1 MMSIILFAI
10 FFILLILG
18 APIVFAIGV
27 GTLGALIAGGIPL
40 ELLPQKIFIGLAH
53 FPYLAVPLFVLAG
66 MLMETGG
73 ISKRIVELSNAM
85 VGHIQGGLGMVVM
98 VATIFF
104 SDISGSSAADTAA
117 IGSIMIP
124 TMKKRGYAP
133 NFSAALVTAAG
144 GMGVLIP
151 PCLTMVVFGSLT
163 NTSIGALFLAG
174 FVPGISMGI
183 ILMGLT
189 YIIARKNNFPR
200 EERAN
205 FGQFLRASKRATL
218 SLFMGVI
225 ILGGI
230 LLGIFTATEAAAVAV
245 IYGFFLSVVFYRGI
259 KLSQLPKILWD
270 ASVVSGV
277 VMLVVGISYGFGWV
291 MAKEQI
297 PVKLAN
303 FMLNLPGGKLV
314 FLFAVNIL
322 LLIMGMFFDA
332 SLSVVIL
339 VPILFPVAVK
349 LGVDPVHFGTFV
361 VMNLGIGFTTPPYG
375 ISLFIASGIAK
386 VPMSSIIKPIFPYI
400 LTMIGFLFVV
410 TYVPWFS
417 LVLPKLLMGY

>member
-1 MMSIILFAI
+1 MAATLFI
-10 FFILLILG
+10 VFFILLIIG
-18 APIVFAIGV
+18 APIVFAIAV
-27 GTLGALIAGGIPL
+27 GTTLALIVGGIPL
-40 ELLPQKIFIGLAH
+40 EILPQKIFSGLAH

-73 ISKRIVELSNAM
+73 ISRRIVDLSNAL
-85 VGHIQGGLGMVVM
+85 VGHIRGGMGMVVM
-98 VATIFF
+98 VATILF

-117 IGSIMIP
+117 IGSVMIP
-124 TMKKRGYAP
+124 PMKKRGYNPSFA
-133 NFSAALVTAAG
+133 AALVTSAG

-174 FVPGISMGI
+174 FVPGISMGL
-183 ILMGLT
+183 ILMLLT
-189 YIIARKNNFPR
+189 YIIARKRGFPR
-200 EERAN
+200 E
-205 FGQFLRASKRATL
+205 KRATIMEFLTALNRSFL

-230 LLGIFTATEAAAVAV
+230 IFGIFTATEAAAVAV
-245 IYGFFLSVVFYRGI
+245 MYGFFLSVVLYKEI
-259 KLSQLPKILWD
+259 KLSQIPEILWKS
-270 ASVVSGV
+270 AVISGV

-291 MAKEQI
+291 MGKEQI
-297 PVKLAN
+297 PIKLAN
-303 FMLNLPGGKLV
+303 FMVTIPGGKWV
-314 FLFAVNIL
+314 FLFAVNML
-322 LLIMGMFFDA
+322 LLAMGMFFDA

-349 LGVDPVHFGTFV
+349 MGVHPVHFGIFV
-361 VMNLGIGFTTPPYG
+361 IMNLGIGFTTPPFG
-375 ISLFIASGIAK
+375 LSLFIASGIAK
-386 VPMSSIIKPIFPYI
+386 VPLSSVIKPIFPYI

-417 LVLPKLLMGY
+417 MVLPRIFMGY

>member
-1 MMSIILFAI
+1 MAVTLFTV
-10 FFILLILG
+10 FFILLIIG
-18 APIVFAIGV
+18 APIVFAIAV
-27 GTLGALIAGGIPL
+27 GTTLALIVGGIPL
-40 ELLPQKIFIGLAH
+40 EILPQKIFSGLAH

-73 ISKRIVELSNAM
+73 ISRRIVDLSNAL
-85 VGHIQGGLGMVVM
+85 VGHIRGGMGMVVM
-98 VATIFF
+98 VATILF

-117 IGSIMIP
+117 IGSVMIP
-124 TMKKRGYAP
+124 PMKKRGYDPGFA
-133 NFSAALVTAAG
+133 AALVTSAG

-174 FVPGISMGI
+174 FVPGISMGL
-183 ILMGLT
+183 ILMLLT
-189 YIIARKNNFPR
+189 YIIARKRGFPK
-200 EERAN
+200 E
-205 FGQFLRASKRATL
+205 KRATIMEFLTALNRSFL

-230 LLGIFTATEAAAVAV
+230 IFGIFTATEAAAVAV
-245 IYGFFLSVVFYRGI
+245 MYGFFLSVVLYKEI
-259 KLSQLPKILWD
+259 KPSQIPEILWKS
-270 ASVVSGV
+270 AVISGV

-297 PVKLAN
+297 PIKLAN
-303 FMLNLPGGKLV
+303 FMIGIPGGKWM
-314 FLFAVNIL
+314 FLFAVNML
-322 LLIMGMFFDA
+322 LLAMGMFFDA

-349 LGVDPVHFGTFV
+349 LGVHPVHFGIFV
-361 VMNLGIGFTTPPYG
+361 IMNLGIGFTTPPFG
-375 ISLFIASGIAK
+375 LSLFIASAIAK
-386 VPMSSIIKPIFPYI
+386 VPLSSVIKPIFPYI

-417 LVLPKLLMGY
+417 MVLPRIFMGY

>member
-1 MMSIILFAI
+1 MSIILFVI
-10 FFILLILG
+10 FFILLLLG

-27 GTLGALIAGGIPL
+27 GTLGALIVGGIPL
-40 ELLPQKIFIGLAH
+40 ELLPQKIFSGLAH

-85 VGHIQGGLGMVVM
+85 VGHIRGGLGMVVM

-183 ILMGLT
+183 ILMMLT

-200 EERAN
+200 EERAT
-205 FGQFLRASKRATL
+205 FRQFLKASKRATL

-245 IYGFFLSVVFYRGI
+245 IYGFFLSVVFYREI

-303 FMLNLPGGKLV
+303 FMLTLPGGKLV
-314 FLFAVNIL
+314 FLLAVNVL

-339 VPILFPVAVK
+339 VPILFPVAMK

-386 VPMSSIIKPIFPYI
+386 VPMSSIIKPILPYI
-400 LTMIGFLFVV
+400 LTMIGFLLVV

-417 LVLPKLLMGY
+417 LLLPKLLMGY

>member
-1 MMSIILFAI
+1 MSVILFAI

-27 GTLGALIAGGIPL
+27 GTMGALVAGGIPL
-40 ELLPQKIFIGLAH
+40 ELLPQKIFSGLAH

-85 VGHIQGGLGMVVM
+85 VGHIRGGLGMVVM

-183 ILMGLT
+183 ILMVLT
-189 YIIARKNNFPR
+189 YFIARKNNFPR
-200 EERAN
+200 EERAT
-205 FGQFLRASKRATL
+205 FRQFLKASKRATL

-245 IYGFFLSVVFYRGI
+245 IYGFFLSVVFYREI

-303 FMLNLPGGKLV
+303 FMLTLPGGKLA
-314 FLFAVNIL
+314 FLLAVNVL

-375 ISLFIASGIAK
+375 LSLFIASGIAK
-386 VPMSSIIKPIFPYI
+386 VPMSSVIKPILPYI
-400 LTMIGFLFVV
+400 LTMIGFLLVV

>member
-1 MMSIILFAI
+1 MAVTLFTV
-10 FFILLILG
+10 FFILLIIG
-18 APIVFAIGV
+18 APIVFAIAV
-27 GTLGALIAGGIPL
+27 GTTLALIVGGIPL
-40 ELLPQKIFIGLAH
+40 EILPQKIFSGLAH

-73 ISKRIVELSNAM
+73 ISRRIVDLSNAL
-85 VGHIQGGLGMVVM
+85 VGHIRGGMGMVVM
-98 VATIFF
+98 VATILF

-117 IGSIMIP
+117 IGSVMIP
-124 TMKKRGYAP
+124 PMKKRGYDPSFA
-133 NFSAALVTAAG
+133 AALVTSAG

-174 FVPGISMGI
+174 FVPGISMGL
-183 ILMGLT
+183 ILMLLT
-189 YIIARKNNFPR
+189 YIIARKRGFPK
-200 EERAN
+200 E
-205 FGQFLRASKRATL
+205 KRATIMEFLTALNRSFL

-230 LLGIFTATEAAAVAV
+230 IFGIFTATEAAAVAV
-245 IYGFFLSVVFYRGI
+245 MYGFFLSVVLYKEI
-259 KLSQLPKILWD
+259 KLSQIPEILWKS
-270 ASVVSGV
+270 AVISGV

-297 PVKLAN
+297 PIKLAN
-303 FMLNLPGGKLV
+303 FMIGLPGGKWV
-314 FLFAVNIL
+314 FLFAVNML
-322 LLIMGMFFDA
+322 LLAMGMFFDA

-349 LGVDPVHFGTFV
+349 LGVHPVHFGIFV
-361 VMNLGIGFTTPPYG
+361 IMNLGIGFTTPPFG
-375 ISLFIASGIAK
+375 LSLFIASGIAK
-386 VPMSSIIKPIFPYI
+386 VPLSSIIKPIFPYI

-410 TYVPWFS
+410 TYIPWFS
-417 LVLPKLLMGY
+417 MVLPRIFMGY

>member
-1 MMSIILFAI
+1 MTATLFVV
-10 FFILLILG
+10 FFVLLILG
-18 APIVFAIGV
+18 APIVFAIAV
-27 GTLGALIAGGIPL
+27 GTTLALFVGGIPL
-40 ELLPQKIFIGLAH
+40 EILPQKIFSGLAH

-73 ISKRIVELSNAM
+73 ISRRIVDLSNAL
-85 VGHIQGGLGMVVM
+85 VGHIRGGMGMVVM
-98 VATIFF
+98 VATILF

-124 TMKKRGYAP
+124 SMKKRGYEP
-133 NFSAALVTAAG
+133 SFSAALVTSAG

-174 FVPGISMGI
+174 FVPGVSMGL
-183 ILMGLT
+183 ILMLLT
-189 YIIARKNNFPR
+189 YIIARKKSFPH
-200 EERAN
+200 E
-205 FGQFLRASKRATL
+205 KRATFRDFLVAMKRSFL

-230 LLGIFTATEAAAVAV
+230 ILGVFTATEAAAVAV
-245 IYGFFLSVVFYRGI
+245 VYGFFLSVVLYREI
-259 KLSQLPKILWD
+259 KISELPKILWD
-270 ASVVSGV
+270 SAVISGV

-291 MAKEQI
+291 LAKEQV
-297 PVKLAN
+297 PVKLAH
-303 FMLNLPGGKLV
+303 FMATIPGGKWM

-322 LLIMGMFFDA
+322 LLAMGMFFDA

-349 LGVDPVHFGTFV
+349 LGIHPVHFGTFV
-361 VMNLGIGFTTPPYG
+361 IMNLGIGFTTPPFG
-375 ISLFIASGIAK
+375 LSLFIASGIAN
-386 VPMSSIIKPIFPYI
+386 VPLSSVIKPILPYI

-417 LVLPKLLMGY
+417 MVLPRIVMGY

>member
-1 MMSIILFAI
+1 MMAFTLFGS
-10 FFILLILG
+10 FLILLLFG

-27 GTLGALIAGGIPL
+27 GTTAALLVGGIPL
-40 ELLPQKIFIGLAH
+40 ELLPQKIFSGLAH

-73 ISKRIVELSNAM
+73 ISRRIVELSNAL
-85 VGHIQGGLGMVVM
+85 VGHIRGGMGMVVM

-124 TMKKRGYAP
+124 AMKKRGYAP
-133 NFSAALVTAAG
+133 DFAAALVTAAG

-174 FVPGISMGI
+174 FVPGISLG
-183 ILMGLT
+183 LMLMLVT
-189 YIIARKNNFPR
+189 YIIARKKNFPR
-200 EERAN
+200 E
-205 FGQFLRASKRATL
+205 KRATLWELLFAVKRAFL

-230 LLGIFTATEAAAVAV
+230 LLGVFTATEAAAVAV
-245 IYGFFLSVVFYRGI
+245 IYGFVLSTVIYREI
-259 KLSQLPKILWD
+259 RLSQVPKILWD
-270 ASVVSGV
+270 SAVISGV
-277 VMLVVGISYGFGWV
+277 VMLVVGISYAFGWV

-297 PVKLAN
+297 PMKLAE
-303 FMLNLPGGKLV
+303 FMTQLPGGKVV
-314 FLFAVNIL
+314 FLFAVNL
-322 LLIMGMFFDA
+322 LLLVMGMFFDA

-339 VPILFPVAVK
+339 VPILFPVALK

-375 ISLFIASGIAK
+375 LSLFIASGIAK
-386 VPMSSIIKPIFPYI
+386 IPMTSIIKPLLPYI

-417 LVLPKLLMGY
+417 LVLPRLLMGY

>member
-1 MMSIILFAI
+1 MAFTLFAI
-10 FFILLILG
+10 FFILLLLG

-27 GTLGALIAGGIPL
+27 GTAFALLVGGIPL
-40 ELLPQKIFIGLAH
+40 EVLPQKVFSGLDN

-73 ISKRIVELSNAM
+73 ISKRIVELSNAL
-85 VGHIQGGLGMVVM
+85 VGHIRGGMGMVVM

-124 TMKKRGYAP
+124 AMKKRGYPP

-183 ILMGLT
+183 ILMILT
-189 YIIARKNNFPR
+189 YIIARKRNYPR

-205 FGQFLRASKRATL
+205 FQQLLRAGKRSFL

-230 LLGIFTATEAAAVAV
+230 ILGIFTATEAAAVAV
-245 IYGFFLSVVFYRGI
+245 IYGFFLSVVFYREI
-259 KLSQLPKILWD
+259 KITQLPKILWD
-270 ASVVSGV
+270 AATVSGI

-291 MAKEQI
+291 IAKEMI
-297 PVKLAN
+297 PMKMAE
-303 FMLNLPGGKLV
+303 FMTHLPGGKIV
-314 FLFAVNIL
+314 FLFAVNVL

-332 SLSVVIL
+332 SLSVIVLI
-339 VPILFPVAVK
+339 PILFPVAVK
-349 LGVDPVHFGTFV
+349 LGLDPVHFGTFV

-386 VPMSSIIKPIFPYI
+386 IPMSSIIKPILPYI
-400 LTMIGFLFVV
+400 LAMIGFLLVV

>member
-1 MMSIILFAI
+1 MMSIILFVI
-10 FFILLILG
+10 FFVLLLLG

-27 GTLGALIAGGIPL
+27 GTLGALLAGGIPL

-85 VGHIQGGLGMVVM
+85 VGHVRGGLGMVVM

-183 ILMGLT
+183 ILMILT

-200 EERAN
+200 EERAT
-205 FGQFLRASKRATL
+205 FRQFLRASKRATL

-245 IYGFFLSVVFYRGI
+245 IYGFFLSVVFYREI

-303 FMLNLPGGKLV
+303 FMLTLPGGKLV
-314 FLFAVNIL
+314 FLLAVNVL

-375 ISLFIASGIAK
+375 LSLFIASGIAK
-386 VPMSSIIKPIFPYI
+386 VPMSSIIKPILPYI
-400 LTMIGFLFVV
+400 LTMIGFLLVV

-417 LVLPKLLMGY
+417 LVLPRLMMGY

>member
-1 MMSIILFAI
+1 MAVTLFTV
-10 FFILLILG
+10 FFILLIIG
-18 APIVFAIGV
+18 APIVFAIAV
-27 GTLGALIAGGIPL
+27 GTTLALIVGGIPL
-40 ELLPQKIFIGLAH
+40 EILPQKIFSGLAH

-73 ISKRIVELSNAM
+73 ISRRIVDLSNAL
-85 VGHIQGGLGMVVM
+85 VGHIRGGMGMVVM
-98 VATIFF
+98 VATILF

-117 IGSIMIP
+117 IGSVMIP
-124 TMKKRGYAP
+124 PMKKRGYNPSFA
-133 NFSAALVTAAG
+133 AALVTSAG

-174 FVPGISMGI
+174 FVPGISMGL
-183 ILMGLT
+183 ILMLLT
-189 YIIARKNNFPR
+189 YIIARKRGFPK
-200 EERAN
+200 E
-205 FGQFLRASKRATL
+205 KRATIMEFLTALNRSFL

-230 LLGIFTATEAAAVAV
+230 IFGIFTATEAAAVAV
-245 IYGFFLSVVFYRGI
+245 MYGFFLSVVLYKEI
-259 KLSQLPKILWD
+259 KLSQIPEILWKS
-270 ASVVSGV
+270 AVISGV

-291 MAKEQI
+291 MGKEQI
-297 PVKLAN
+297 PIKLAN
-303 FMLNLPGGKLV
+303 FMVTIPGGKWV
-314 FLFAVNIL
+314 FLFAVNML
-322 LLIMGMFFDA
+322 LLAMGMFFDA

-349 LGVDPVHFGTFV
+349 LGVHPVHFGIFV
-361 VMNLGIGFTTPPYG
+361 IMNLGIGFTTPPFG
-375 ISLFIASGIAK
+375 LSLFIASGIAK
-386 VPMSSIIKPIFPYI
+386 VPLSSVIKPIFPYI

-417 LVLPKLLMGY
+417 MVLPRIFMGY

>member
-1 MMSIILFAI
+1 MMSIILFVI
-10 FFILLILG
+10 FFVLLLLG

-27 GTLGALIAGGIPL
+27 GTLGALVAGGIPL
-40 ELLPQKIFIGLAH
+40 ELLPQKIFSGLAH

-85 VGHIQGGLGMVVM
+85 VGHIRGGLGMVVM

-183 ILMGLT
+183 ILMVLT
-189 YIIARKNNFPR
+189 YFIARKNNFPR
-200 EERAN
+200 EERAT
-205 FGQFLRASKRATL
+205 FRQFLKASKRAVL

-245 IYGFFLSVVFYRGI
+245 IYGFFLSVVFYREI

-303 FMLNLPGGKLV
+303 FMLTLPGGKLV
-314 FLFAVNIL
+314 FLLAVNVL

-375 ISLFIASGIAK
+375 LSLFIASGIAK
-386 VPMSSIIKPIFPYI
+386 VPMSSIIKPILPYI

>member
-1 MMSIILFAI
+1 MAVVLFAA
-10 FFILLILG
+10 FFLLLILG

-27 GTLGALIAGGIPL
+27 GTTFALIMGGIPL
-40 ELLPQKIFIGLAH
+40 EIVPQMIFSGLAH

-73 ISKRIVELSNAM
+73 ISRRIVDLSNAL
-85 VGHIQGGLGMVVM
+85 VGHIRGGMGMVVM

-117 IGSIMIP
+117 IGSVMIP
-124 TMKKRGYAP
+124 PMKRRGYAP
-133 NFSAALVTAAG
+133 EFAAALVTAAG

-174 FVPGISMGI
+174 FVPGIGMGV
-183 ILMGLT
+183 ILMLLT
-189 YIIARKNNFPR
+189 YIIARKKNFPR
-200 EERAN
+200 E
-205 FGQFLRASKRATL
+205 KRATFGELLVALKRSFL
-218 SLFMGVI
+218 SLFMGII

-230 LLGIFTATEAAAVAV
+230 ILGIFTATEAAAVAV
-245 IYGFFLSVVFYRGI
+245 MYGFFLSVILYREI
-259 KLSQLPKILWD
+259 KWSQIPAILWKS
-270 ASVVSGV
+270 AVISGV
-277 VMLVVGISYGFGWV
+277 VMLVVGISYAFGWV

-303 FMLNLPGGKLV
+303 FMISIPGGKWM
-314 FLFAVNIL
+314 FLFSVNIL
-322 LLIMGMFFDA
+322 LLAMGMFFDA

-349 LGVDPVHFGTFV
+349 LGIHPVHFGTFV
-361 VMNLGIGFTTPPYG
+361 IMNLGIGFTTPPFG
-375 ISLFIASGIAK
+375 LSLFIASGIAE
-386 VPMSSIIKPIFPYI
+386 VPLTSVVKPIMPYI

-417 LVLPKLLMGY
+417 MILPRIFMGY

>member
-1 MMSIILFAI
+1 MVVTLFTV
-10 FFILLILG
+10 FFILLIIG
-18 APIVFAIGV
+18 APIVFAIAV
-27 GTLGALIAGGIPL
+27 GTTLALIVGGIPL
-40 ELLPQKIFIGLAH
+40 EILPQKVFSGLAH

-73 ISKRIVELSNAM
+73 ISRRIVDLSNAL
-85 VGHIQGGLGMVVM
+85 VGHIRGGMGMVVM
-98 VATIFF
+98 VATILF

-117 IGSIMIP
+117 IGSVMIP
-124 TMKKRGYAP
+124 PMKKRGYNPSFA
-133 NFSAALVTAAG
+133 AALVTSAG

-174 FVPGISMGI
+174 FVPGISMGL
-183 ILMGLT
+183 ILMLLT
-189 YIIARKNNFPR
+189 YIIARKRGFPK
-200 EERAN
+200 EERATIME
-205 FGQFLRASKRATL
+205 FLAALNRSFL

-230 LLGIFTATEAAAVAV
+230 IFGIFTATEAAAVAV
-245 IYGFFLSVVFYRGI
+245 MYGFFLSIVLYKEI
-259 KLSQLPKILWD
+259 KLSQIPEILWKS
-270 ASVVSGV
+270 AVISGV

-297 PVKLAN
+297 PIKLAN
-303 FMLNLPGGKLV
+303 FMIGIPGGKWV
-314 FLFAVNIL
+314 FLFAVNML
-322 LLIMGMFFDA
+322 LLAMGMFFDA

-349 LGVDPVHFGTFV
+349 LGVHPVHFGIFV
-361 VMNLGIGFTTPPYG
+361 IMNLGIGFTTPPFG
-375 ISLFIASGIAK
+375 LSLFIASGIAK
-386 VPMSSIIKPIFPYI
+386 VPLSSVFKPILPYI

-417 LVLPKLLMGY
+417 MVLPRMFMGY

>member
-1 MMSIILFAI
+1 MAIVLFSI

-18 APIVFAIGV
+18 TPIVFAIGV
-27 GTLGALIAGGIPL
+27 GTAAALLVGGVPL
-40 ELLPQKIFIGLAH
+40 EVLSQKVFSGLSH

-73 ISKRIVELSNAM
+73 ISKRIVELANAL
-85 VGHIQGGLGMVVM
+85 VGHIRGGMGMVVM

-117 IGSIMIP
+117 VGSIMIP
-124 TMKKRGYAP
+124 AMKKRGYAP
-133 NFSAALVTAAG
+133 NFAAALVTSAG

-163 NTSIGALFLAG
+163 NTSVGALFLAG

-183 ILMGLT
+183 LLMILT
-189 YIIARKNNFPR
+189 YIIARKKNFPR

-205 FGQFLRASKRATL
+205 FRKLLGAAKRSFL
-218 SLFMGVI
+218 SLFMGAI

-230 LLGIFTATEAAAVAV
+230 ILGIFTATEAAAVAV
-245 IYGFFLSVVFYRGI
+245 IYGFFLSVILYREI
-259 KLSQLPKILWD
+259 KIAQLPKILWD
-270 ASVVSGV
+270 AATVSGI
-277 VMLVVGISYGFGWV
+277 VMLVVGISYGLGWV
-291 MAKEQI
+291 IAKEGI
-297 PVKLAN
+297 PTKLAE
-303 FMLNLPGGKLV
+303 FMSNLPGGKWV

-339 VPILFPVAVK
+339 APILFPVAVK
-349 LGVDPVHFGTFV
+349 MGIHPVHFGTFV

-375 ISLFIASGIAK
+375 LSLFIASGIARI
-386 VPMSSIIKPIFPYI
+386 PMSSIIKPLLPYI
-400 LTMIGFLFVV
+400 LTMIGFLLVV

-417 LVLPKLLMGY
+417 MVLPRLFMGY

>member
-10 FFILLILG
+10 FFILLLLG
-18 APIVFAIGV
+18 APIVFAIGL

-40 ELLPQKIFIGLAH
+40 ELLPQKVFIGLAH

-73 ISKRIVELSNAM
+73 ISRRIVEFSNAL
-85 VGHIQGGLGMVVM
+85 VGHIRGGMGMVVM

-124 TMKKRGYAP
+124 TMKKKGYAP

-183 ILMGLT
+183 LLMILT

-200 EERAN
+200 EKRAT
-205 FGQFLRASKRATL
+205 FRQFLRASKRAML

-245 IYGFFLSVVFYRGI
+245 IYGFFLSVVFYREI

-297 PVKLAN
+297 PVKLAD
-303 FMLNLPGGKLV
+303 FMLQLPGGKIV
-314 FLFAVNIL
+314 FLLAVNIL

-339 VPILFPVAVK
+339 VPILFPVALK

-375 ISLFIASGIAK
+375 LSLFIASGIAK
-386 VPMSSIIKPIFPYI
+386 VPMSSIIKPILPYI
-400 LTMIGFLFVV
+400 LTMIGFLLVV

>member
-1 MMSIILFAI
+1 MMSIILFVI
-10 FFILLILG
+10 FFVLLLLG

-27 GTLGALIAGGIPL
+27 GTLGALVAGGIPL
-40 ELLPQKIFIGLAH
+40 ELLPQKIFSGLAH

-85 VGHIQGGLGMVVM
+85 VGHIRGGLGMVVM

-183 ILMGLT
+183 ILMMLT

-200 EERAN
+200 EERAT
-205 FGQFLRASKRATL
+205 FRQFLRASKRATL
-218 SLFMGVI
+218 SLFMGAI

-245 IYGFFLSVVFYRGI
+245 IYGFFLSVVLYREI

-303 FMLNLPGGKLV
+303 FMLTLPGGKLV
-314 FLFAVNIL
+314 FLLAVNVL

-339 VPILFPVAVK
+339 VPVLFPVAVK

-386 VPMSSIIKPIFPYI
+386 VPMSSIIKPILPYI
-400 LTMIGFLFVV
+400 LTMIGFLLVV

-417 LVLPKLLMGY
+417 LVLPKQLMGY

>member
-27 GTLGALIAGGIPL
+27 GTLGALVAGGIPL
-40 ELLPQKIFIGLAH
+40 ELLPQKIFSGLAH

-183 ILMGLT
+183 ILMLLT

-200 EERAN
+200 EKRAT
-205 FGQFLRASKRATL
+205 FRQFLRASKRAVL

-245 IYGFFLSVVFYRGI
+245 IYGFFLSVVFYREI

-303 FMLNLPGGKLV
+303 FMLTLPGGKLV
-314 FLFAVNIL
+314 FLLAVNAL

-375 ISLFIASGIAK
+375 LSLFIASGIAK
-386 VPMSSIIKPIFPYI
+386 VPMSSIIKPISPYI
-400 LTMIGFLFVV
+400 LTMIGFLLVV

-417 LVLPKLLMGY
+417 LVLPKFLMGY

>member
-1 MMSIILFAI
+1 MSITLFAV
-10 FFILLILG
+10 FFILLFLG

-27 GTLGALIAGGIPL
+27 GTALALLVGGIPL
-40 ELLPQKIFIGLAH
+40 EILPQKIFSGLNH

-73 ISKRIVELSNAM
+73 ISKRIVDLSNAL
-85 VGHIQGGLGMVVM
+85 VGHIRGGMGMVVM

-117 IGSIMIP
+117 IGSVMIP
-124 TMKKRGYAP
+124 PMKKKGYHPSFA
-133 NFSAALVTAAG
+133 AALVTAAG

-174 FVPGISMGI
+174 FVPGISMGL
-183 ILMGLT
+183 ILMLLT
-189 YIIARKNNFPR
+189 YIIASKKNFPW
-200 EERAN
+200 ER
-205 FGQFLRASKRATL
+205 RATFKEFLIALKRSFL

-230 LLGIFTATEAAAVAV
+230 ILGIFTATEAAAVAV
-245 IYGFFLSVVFYRGI
+245 MYGFFLSVVLYKEI
-259 KLSQLPKILWD
+259 KLSKIPEILWKS
-270 ASVVSGV
+270 AVVSGV
-277 VMLVVGISYGFGWV
+277 VMLVVGISYGFGWI
-291 MAKEQI
+291 MGKEQI

-303 FMLNLPGGKLV
+303 FMIGIPGGKWM
-314 FLFAVNIL
+314 FLFAVNML
-322 LLIMGMFFDA
+322 LLAMGMFFDA

-349 LGVDPVHFGTFV
+349 LGIHPVHFGTFV
-361 VMNLGIGFTTPPYG
+361 IMNLGIGFTTPPFG
-375 ISLFIASGIAK
+375 LSLFIASGIAK
-386 VPMSSIIKPIFPYI
+386 VPISSIIGPILPYI

-410 TYVPWFS
+410 TYIPWFS
-417 LVLPKLLMGY
+417 MVLPRLFMGY

>member
-1 MMSIILFAI
+1 MAVTLFTV
-10 FFILLILG
+10 FFILLIIG
-18 APIVFAIGV
+18 APIVFAIAV
-27 GTLGALIAGGIPL
+27 GTTLALIVGGIPL
-40 ELLPQKIFIGLAH
+40 EILPQKIFSGLAH

-73 ISKRIVELSNAM
+73 ISRRIVDVSNAL
-85 VGHIQGGLGMVVM
+85 VGHIRGGMGMVVM
-98 VATIFF
+98 VATILF

-117 IGSIMIP
+117 IGSVMIP
-124 TMKKRGYAP
+124 PMKKRGYDPSFA
-133 NFSAALVTAAG
+133 AALVTSAG

-174 FVPGISMGI
+174 FVPGISMGL
-183 ILMGLT
+183 ILMLLT
-189 YIIARKNNFPR
+189 YIIARKRGFPR
-200 EERAN
+200 E
-205 FGQFLRASKRATL
+205 KRATIMEFLTALNRSFL

-230 LLGIFTATEAAAVAV
+230 IFGIFTATEAAAVAV
-245 IYGFFLSVVFYRGI
+245 MYGFFLSVVLYKEI
-259 KLSQLPKILWD
+259 KLSQIPEILWKS
-270 ASVVSGV
+270 AVISGV

-297 PVKLAN
+297 PIKLAN
-303 FMLNLPGGKLV
+303 FMIGLPGGKWV
-314 FLFAVNIL
+314 FLFAVNML
-322 LLIMGMFFDA
+322 LLAMGMFFDA

-349 LGVDPVHFGTFV
+349 LGVHPVHFGIFV
-361 VMNLGIGFTTPPYG
+361 IMNLGIGFTTPPFG
-375 ISLFIASGIAK
+375 LSLFIASGIAK
-386 VPMSSIIKPIFPYI
+386 VPLSSIIKPIFPYI

-410 TYVPWFS
+410 TYIPWFS
-417 LVLPKLLMGY
+417 MVLPRIFMGY

>member
-1 MMSIILFAI
+1 MSIILFGI
-10 FFILLILG
+10 FFILLVLG

-27 GTLGALIAGGIPL
+27 GTLGALLAGGIPL
-40 ELLPQKIFIGLAH
+40 ELLPQKVFSGLAH

-85 VGHIQGGLGMVVM
+85 VGHIRGGMGMVVM

-124 TMKKRGYAP
+124 AMKKRGYPP

-174 FVPGISMGI
+174 FVPGITMGI

-230 LLGIFTATEAAAVAV
+230 ILGIFTATEAAAVAV
-245 IYGFFLSVVFYRGI
+245 MYGFFLSVALYKEI
-259 KLSQLPKILWD
+259 KLSQLPRILWD
-270 ASVVSGV
+270 AAVVSGV
-277 VMLVVGISYGFGWV
+277 VMLIVGISYGFGWV
-291 MAKEQI
+291 TAKEQI
-297 PVKLAN
+297 PVKLAD

-332 SLSVVIL
+332 SLSVIIL
-339 VPILFPVAVK
+339 VPILFPVAVG

-386 VPMSSIIKPIFPYI
+386 IPMSSIIKPILPYI

>member
-1 MMSIILFAI
+1 MMAFTLFGS
-10 FFILLILG
+10 FLILLLFG

-27 GTLGALIAGGIPL
+27 GTTAALLVGGIPL
-40 ELLPQKIFIGLAH
+40 ELLPQKIFSGLAH

-73 ISKRIVELSNAM
+73 ISRRIVELSNAL
-85 VGHIQGGLGMVVM
+85 VGHIRGGMGMVVM

-124 TMKKRGYAP
+124 AMKKRGYAP
-133 NFSAALVTAAG
+133 NFAAALVTAAG

-174 FVPGISMGI
+174 FVPGISLG
-183 ILMGLT
+183 LMLMLVT
-189 YIIARKNNFPR
+189 YIIARKKNFPR
-200 EERAN
+200 E
-205 FGQFLRASKRATL
+205 KRATLWELLFAVKRAFL

-230 LLGIFTATEAAAVAV
+230 LLGVFTATEAAAVAV
-245 IYGFFLSVVFYRGI
+245 IYGFVLSTVIYREIG
-259 KLSQLPKILWD
+259 LSQVPKILWD
-270 ASVVSGV
+270 SAVISGV
-277 VMLVVGISYGFGWV
+277 VMLVVGISYAFGWV

-297 PVKLAN
+297 PMKLAE
-303 FMLNLPGGKLV
+303 FMTQLPGGKIV
-314 FLFAVNIL
+314 FLFAVNL
-322 LLIMGMFFDA
+322 LLLVMGMFFDA

-339 VPILFPVAVK
+339 VPILFPVALK

-375 ISLFIASGIAK
+375 LSLFIASGIAK
-386 VPMSSIIKPIFPYI
+386 IPMTSIIKPLLPYI

-417 LVLPKLLMGY
+417 LVLPRLLMGY

>member
-1 MMSIILFAI
+1 MAATLFTV
-10 FFILLILG
+10 FFILLIIG
-18 APIVFAIGV
+18 APIVFAIAV
-27 GTLGALIAGGIPL
+27 GTTLALIVGGIPL
-40 ELLPQKIFIGLAH
+40 EILPQKIFSGLAH

-73 ISKRIVELSNAM
+73 ISRRIVDLSNAL
-85 VGHIQGGLGMVVM
+85 VGHIRGGMGMVVM
-98 VATIFF
+98 VATILF

-117 IGSIMIP
+117 IGSVMIP
-124 TMKKRGYAP
+124 PMKKRGYNPSFA
-133 NFSAALVTAAG
+133 AALVTSAG

-174 FVPGISMGI
+174 FVPGISMGL
-183 ILMGLT
+183 ILMLLT
-189 YIIARKNNFPR
+189 YIIARKRGFPR
-200 EERAN
+200 E
-205 FGQFLRASKRATL
+205 KRATIMEFLTALNRSFL

-230 LLGIFTATEAAAVAV
+230 IFGIFTATEAAAVAV
-245 IYGFFLSVVFYRGI
+245 MYGFFLSVVLYKEI
-259 KLSQLPKILWD
+259 KLSQIPEILWKS
-270 ASVVSGV
+270 AVISGV

-291 MAKEQI
+291 MGKEQI
-297 PVKLAN
+297 PIKLAN
-303 FMLNLPGGKLV
+303 FMIGIPGGKWV
-314 FLFAVNIL
+314 FLFAVNML
-322 LLIMGMFFDA
+322 LLAMGMFFDA

-349 LGVDPVHFGTFV
+349 MGVHPVHFGIFV
-361 VMNLGIGFTTPPYG
+361 IMNLGIGFTTPPFG
-375 ISLFIASGIAK
+375 LSLFIASGIAK
-386 VPMSSIIKPIFPYI
+386 VPLSSVIKPIFPYI

-417 LVLPKLLMGY
+417 MVLPRIFMGY